1 MMIDQVS
8 EHPSA
13 YDRTVCGTVPQFYH
27 GYTQW
32 VAREAE
38 YVCHSIGYVNPF
50 KICTPRR
57 F

>member
-27 GYTQW
+27 GYTQL

>member
-1 MMIDQVS
+1 
-8 EHPSA
+8 
-13 YDRTVCGTVPQFYH
+13 
-27 GYTQW
+27 